1 MGYDST
7 LQYNVGAQ
15 DDLLQDPSQSMYM
28 HPGYTKTSLTQKSL
42 SDLQPT
48 QDTKHFGNVVKWV
61 IPQMADLLGEIDFLV
76 ELNDAVPKTGGDHDD
91 TYVGWVET
99 LGFAMI
105 EYATL
110 SIGQNEIERITGDQM
125 QLMNE
130 LMTSDK
136 GKQVHTVGTTGR
148 SLVSLR
154 GDQVPIAG
162 NAHARTEYKW
172 RNKHYKSPRLV
183 LDEGRACPGMT
194 LCVPLP
200 FFFTKGPQDYLP
212 LAMFSGCQ
220 NVTIEVRLRPIE
232 ELLIRGCYR
241 YNPDRVS
248 SYHSGGRKLRV
259 NHMHN
264 IHQEYYHRGD
274 YMPPRNNLNSGDDH
288 GDNRAKLISA
298 LIGGVGLYHQASNP
312 MHNDTQP
319 TSTDDSSNMDDR
331 LQAITD
337 FDNTSNGIHHAMR
350 PMITPNVTAD
360 LDTFGSQSGYVK
372 KEPPPVE
379 FADGPIKNMKL
390 RLHEVQT
397 TSIEA
402 EVHQNEPQVRLMKP
416 WQHQSFLV
424 PVPRGEFGEPVEI
437 IKKMDLHFLHPVVEL
452 LVTIRKTSEM
462 NSSVSTNAAPG
473 RVDQGA
479 ACKNRFA
486 YQGGPS
492 QPNIEAHQ
500 HKFALD
506 SPHHV
511 PIHDSSNRLQLKS
524 LKLGLNGQMRNA
536 NLPDGTTR
544 EYMLDRLLPMMHSN
558 TSSTFQMLK
567 EQDDGHHTSQMLSQL
582 SNIWD
587 RKEIYVFPFAI
598 APEARNPTGSI
609 NFDKVAHKELT
620 AVMQH
625 TWMANT
631 SDATEHYQIDVYGIT
646 YNWLQMEE
654 GRAFNTFT

>member
-76 ELNDAVPKTGGDHDD
+76 ELNEAVPKTSGDHDD

-259 NHMHN
+259 NRKHN

>member
-15 DDLLQDPSQSMYM
+15 DELLQDNSQSMYM
-28 HPGYTKTSLTQKSL
+28 HPGYTKSSLSQKSL

-183 LDEGRACPGMT
+183 LDEGKACPGMT

-259 NHMHN
+259 NRKHN

-274 YMPPRNNLNSGDDH
+274 YMPQRNNLNSGDDH

-337 FDNTSNGIHHAMR
+337 FENAGKGIHHAMR